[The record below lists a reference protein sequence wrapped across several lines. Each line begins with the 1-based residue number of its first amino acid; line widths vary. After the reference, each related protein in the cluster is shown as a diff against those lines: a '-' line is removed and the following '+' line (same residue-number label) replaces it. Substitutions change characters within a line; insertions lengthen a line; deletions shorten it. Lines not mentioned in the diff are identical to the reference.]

1 MRRYLVISMI
11 ALAIPINAAYAQATP
26 PSTPVKPST
35 ATVSPTNAPPPP
47 KITQTKP
54 SLSAAQGGPKGSD
67 RLTGGAGADRFM
79 GHSGN
84 DPIPVQDVPGST
96 TGGKD
101 ILDYRRWLDGP
112 PKITPVSPSA
122 AQAAQQKK

>member
-1 MRRYLVISMI
+1 MKQNLVVSII
-11 ALAIPINAAYAQATP
+11 AAVIPINVTYAQAIP

-35 ATVSPTNAPPPP
+35 ATVSPTNAPLPP

-67 RLTGGAGADRFM
+67 RLTGGAGADRLM

-112 PKITPVSPSA
+112 PKITPASPSA